1 MAVNAK
7 LDLLIG
13 KKLRVVLTD
22 REETEIWGE
31 MLGHDSTG
39 TLLATIDRG
48 REFIYYLPFSS
59 TNFIEHKNKE
69 EKEE

>member
-1 MAVNAK
+1 MAQHAK

-13 KKLRVVLTD
+13 KKLRVVLSD
-22 REETEIWGE
+22 REESEFFGE
-31 MLGHDSTG
+31 CLGHDGTG

-48 REFIYYLPFSS
+48 REFIYYFPFSS
-59 TNFIEHKNKE
+59 TSFIEHKNKE